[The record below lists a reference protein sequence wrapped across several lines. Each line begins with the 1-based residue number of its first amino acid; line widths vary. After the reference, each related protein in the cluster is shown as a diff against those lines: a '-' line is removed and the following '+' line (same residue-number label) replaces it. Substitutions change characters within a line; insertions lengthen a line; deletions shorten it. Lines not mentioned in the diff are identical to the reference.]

1 MLREQS
7 GDEAGIRLPAWIVPD
22 FTDLGQY
29 THTSTSEVT
38 AGKRSRWAGQSGP
51 HKSTGTV
58 SEAAHRLCCSCSPS
72 ERNVVV
78 GTVTTCVEMERLWGG
93 RLWKIKDE
101 NKCADRSLSLPLSVC
116 LPGARMAK
124 KPRYRWWE
132 NTEGKDERPW
142 SEAGHLEV
150 SRRPDKP
157 GVFRKDKKLGPWSL
171 EQI

>member
-78 GTVTTCVEMERLWGG
+78 GTITTCVEMERSWGG

-101 NKCADRSLSLPLSVC
+101 NVQIVPSASHCPCVSLVLGWRRSQGTGGERTRRERTSGPDQRQGTWKSQDDQTNQVYFGRTRNWV
-116 LPGARMAK
+116 PGA
-124 KPRYRWWE
+124 
-132 NTEGKDERPW
+132 
-142 SEAGHLEV
+142 
-150 SRRPDKP
+150 
-157 GVFRKDKKLGPWSL
+157 
-171 EQI
+171 